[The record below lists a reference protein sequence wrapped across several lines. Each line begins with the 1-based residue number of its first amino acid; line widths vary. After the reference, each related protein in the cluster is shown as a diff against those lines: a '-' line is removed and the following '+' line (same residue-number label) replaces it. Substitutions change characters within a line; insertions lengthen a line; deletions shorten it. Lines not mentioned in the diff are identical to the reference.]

1 MFTLKSFYRSKE
13 WEKFRECVIA
23 ERIQRDGEVIC
34 SYCKKAILEKYDLIA
49 HHCNTY
55 LNESNVNDYNIS
67 LNPDNIQLVHMACH
81 NKIHYEKGFQKKKV
95 IVVFGSPCS
104 GKSTFVNE
112 AAWENDLII
121 DVNRLYESI
130 NNYRSNKLL
139 STVMDLQRYMLE
151 TIRTR
156 KGQWQTAYI
165 ITTSPFNA
173 KRIKEQVDADD
184 VLHINT
190 PKDICYERAANKSN
204 EYKEFLDKYWDEVES
219 NPLLL
224 EELQR

>member
-1 MFTLKSFYRSKE
+1 MFTLKTFYKSKQ
-13 WEKFRECVIA
+13 WEAFRQTVIS
-23 ERIQRDGEVIC
+23 ERIERDGEILC
-34 SYCKKAILEKYDLIA
+34 DYCKKAILEKYDVIA

-67 LNPDNIQLVHMACH
+67 LNPSNIQLVHYRCH
-81 NKIHYEKGFQKKKV
+81 NQIHQKGFQKKKV
-95 IVVFGSPCS
+95 IVVFGSPS
-104 GKSTFVNE
+104 AGKETYVNVIAE
-112 AAWENDLII
+112 QNDLIVSVDRI
-121 DVNRLYESI
+121 YNSI

-190 PKDICYERAANKSN
+190 PKDICYNRAANKSN